1 LCDIAN
7 VKGREF
13 LRKLGRLAHRRDL
26 HYAYEPSEGKGSH
39 GRIYLGGGITT
50 LKDPKKEIGKGL
62 LRAMCSDLGIEPQDL

>member
-1 LCDIAN
+1 M
-7 VKGREF
+7 KGREF
-13 LRKLGRLAHRRDL
+13 LRKLGRLAQRRGL

-39 GRIYLGGGITT
+39 GRVYLGREITT